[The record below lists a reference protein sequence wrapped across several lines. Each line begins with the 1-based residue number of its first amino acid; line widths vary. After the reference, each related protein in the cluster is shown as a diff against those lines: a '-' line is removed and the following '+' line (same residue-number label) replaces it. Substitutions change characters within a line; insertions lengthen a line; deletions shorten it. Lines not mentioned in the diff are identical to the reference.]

1 MWIMSVLD
9 FAPLYRSAVGFDRV
23 LNLLQDSLHSAPADN
38 YPPYNIEK
46 TGEQTYRITLA
57 VAGFSL
63 DEITI
68 TARPNQLMV
77 AGKRQSKEG
86 AQYLHQGIA
95 NRSFERRF
103 EIAEHIE
110 VTGASLENGLLSIEL
125 KREVP
130 EAMKPR
136 TIQISG
142 VTSKPKMIE
151 QEAA

>member
-63 DEITI
+63 DDITI
-68 TARPNQLMV
+68 TARPNQLLV
-77 AGKRQSKEG
+77 AGKRQPKEG
-86 AQYLHQGIA
+86 TQYLHQGIA
-95 NRSFERRF
+95 NRSFERRL

-110 VTGASLENGLLSIEL
+110 VTGASLENGLLAIEL

-136 TIQISG
+136 TIQING

>member
-1 MWIMSVLD
+1 MSVLD

-23 LNLLQDSLHSAPADN
+23 LNLLQDSLQSAPVDN

-63 DEITI
+63 DDISI
-68 TARPNQLMV
+68 TARPNHLLV
-77 AGKRQSKEG
+77 AGKRQPKEG

-110 VTGASLENGLLSIEL
+110 VTGASLENGLLAIEL

-136 TIQISG
+136 TIQING
-142 VTSKPKMIE
+142 GTSKPKMIE

>member
-1 MWIMSVLD
+1 MSVLD
-9 FAPLYRSAVGFDRV
+9 FTPLYRSAVGFDRV
-23 LNLLQDSLHSAPADN
+23 LNLLQDSLHSAPIDN

-63 DEITI
+63 DDITI
-68 TARPNQLMV
+68 TARPNQLLV
-77 AGKRQSKEG
+77 AGKRQPKDG

-95 NRSFERRF
+95 SRSFERRF

-110 VTGASLENGLLSIEL
+110 VTGASLENGLLAIEL

-136 TIQISG
+136 TIQING
-142 VTSKPKMIE
+142 VSPKPKMIE

>member
-1 MWIMSVLD
+1 MSVLD

-23 LNLLQDSLHSAPADN
+23 LNLLQDSLHSAPVDN

-63 DEITI
+63 DDITI
-68 TARPNQLMV
+68 TAQPNQLLV
-77 AGKRQSKEG
+77 SGKRQPKEG
-86 AQYLHQGIA
+86 TQYLHQGIA
-95 NRSFERRF
+95 SRGFERRF
-103 EIAEHIE
+103 EIAEHIQ
-110 VTGASLENGLLSIEL
+110 VTGATLENGLLAIEL

-136 TIQISG
+136 TIQING
-142 VTSKPKMIE
+142 VSSQPKMIE

>member
-1 MWIMSVLD
+1 MSVLD

-23 LNLLQDSLHSAPADN
+23 LSLLQDSLHSAPVDN

-63 DEITI
+63 DDITI
-68 TARPNQLMV
+68 TAQPNRLLV
-77 AGKRQSKEG
+77 AGNRQAKEG
-86 AQYLHQGIA
+86 TQYLHQGIA
-95 NRSFERRF
+95 SRGFERRF
-103 EIAEHIE
+103 EIAEHIQ
-110 VTGASLENGLLSIEL
+110 VIGATLENGLLSIEL

-136 TIQISG
+136 TIQING
-142 VTSKPKMIE
+142 VSSKPKMIE
-151 QEAA
+151 QDAA

>member
-1 MWIMSVLD
+1 MSVLD
-9 FAPLYRSAVGFDRV
+9 LAPLYRSAVGFDRV
-23 LNLLQDSLHSAPADN
+23 LNLLQDSLQSTPVDN

-57 VAGFSL
+57 VAGFAL
-63 DEITI
+63 EDITI
-68 TARPNQLMV
+68 TARPNQLLV
-77 AGKRQSKEG
+77 AGKRQPKEG

-95 NRSFERRF
+95 NRGFERRF

-110 VTGASLENGLLSIEL
+110 VAGASLENGLLAIEL

-136 TIQISG
+136 TIQINAGSP
-142 VTSKPKMIE
+142 KPKLIE
-151 QEAA
+151 QDAA